1 LHSSGKA
8 NTLNGDGSLS
18 MTAPT
23 TETGDKYVYDPADP
37 APTRGGPLCC
47 DATHEPAGAFDQR
60 PVENREDVLVY
71 TTPAFKQD
79 TEVTGLIT
87 LEIYVST
94 SAVDTDFTGKVVDV
108 GPQGF
113 ARNLTEGILRGR
125 YRASREKAELMNPGE
140 VYKLTLNLW
149 STSDVFLAGHRLR
162 LEVSS
167 SNFPRFDRNLNTG
180 EDQGH
185 STRMVKATNAVFHDR
200 EHPSALI
207 VPVVAQ

>member
-1 LHSSGKA
+1 
-8 NTLNGDGSLS
+8 
-18 MTAPT
+18 M
-23 TETGDKYVYDPADP
+23 
-37 APTRGGPLCC
+37 
-47 DATHEPAGAFDQR
+47 
-60 PVENREDVLVY
+60 ENREDVLVY

-79 TEVTGLIT
+79 TEVTGPIT
-87 LEIYVST
+87 LEIYVSS

-125 YRASREKAELMNPGE
+125 YRSSRENAELMNPGE

-149 STSDVFLAGHRLR
+149 STSNVFLAGHKLR

-185 STRMVKATNAVFHDR
+185 SARMVKATNAVYHDR

-207 VPVVAQ
+207 LPVVPQ

>member
-1 LHSSGKA
+1 
-8 NTLNGDGSLS
+8 
-18 MTAPT
+18 M
-23 TETGDKYVYDPADP
+23 
-37 APTRGGPLCC
+37 
-47 DATHEPAGAFDQR
+47 
-60 PVENREDVLVY
+60 VY

-79 TEVTGLIT
+79 TEVTGPIT
-87 LEIYVST
+87 LEIYVSS

-113 ARNLTEGILRGR
+113 ARNLTEGILRAR
-125 YRASREKAELMNPGE
+125 YRSSREKAELMNPGE

-149 STSDVFLAGHRLR
+149 STSNVFLAGHQLR

-185 STRMVKATNAVFHDR
+185 SARMVKATNAVYHDR

-207 VPVVAQ
+207 VPVVPQ